1 MQRGTVAE
9 ISSGNPL
16 PFPLVASLLDVLDHP
31 LLVAERAGKIVIA
44 NLRAKQ
50 RLQALGIVST
60 TQLNLFHD
68 LLHMDPKVIFTQMES
83 GEQELNLPLDCPSGK
98 ALARIQWLPEP
109 D

>member
-16 PFPLVASLLDVLDHP
+16 PFPLVASLLDALDHP

-83 GEQELNLPLDCPSGK
+83 GEQEVNLPLDCPSGK